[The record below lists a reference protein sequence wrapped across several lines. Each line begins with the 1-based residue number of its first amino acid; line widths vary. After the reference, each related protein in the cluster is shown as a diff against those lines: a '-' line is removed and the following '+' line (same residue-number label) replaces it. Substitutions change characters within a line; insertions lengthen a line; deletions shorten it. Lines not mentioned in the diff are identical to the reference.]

1 CKYNL
6 VFPLNNLESHLN
18 SEIGGHTSRKAV
30 CIGLVEH
37 MVLCGVCGLGFPL
50 RIVRNLSSLAAIIV
64 EDYAT
69 SLIDVGGGGCHVIT
83 SKVWLPIRTL
93 HPSPLRSSAAPA
105 AATRTAPTLTSAR
118 SSTRSTTR
126 CAGTGSC
133 SLTATATATG
143 SLRNQA
149 LRQHHTKDETEN

>member
-1 CKYNL
+1 MTDGIALIEFHVGRDVFAIIEVNGSCSTNGVPCKYNL

-69 SLIDVGGGGCHVIT
+69 SLIDVGGGG
-83 SKVWLPIRTL
+83 
-93 HPSPLRSSAAPA
+93 
-105 AATRTAPTLTSAR
+105 
-118 SSTRSTTR
+118 
-126 CAGTGSC
+126 
-133 SLTATATATG
+133 
-143 SLRNQA
+143 
-149 LRQHHTKDETEN
+149 